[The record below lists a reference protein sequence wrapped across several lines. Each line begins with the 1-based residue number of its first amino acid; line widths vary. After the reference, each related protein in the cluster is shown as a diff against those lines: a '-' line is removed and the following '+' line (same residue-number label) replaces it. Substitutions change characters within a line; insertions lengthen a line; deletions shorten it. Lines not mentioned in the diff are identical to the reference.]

1 MRSSAIVQQASVQ
14 RPIDDGPTPAVV
26 LFGIGSPIVVEH
38 AETCRRLGWSIIAA
52 IKNRDG
58 DVYFDDSA
66 KIMDAGA
73 IASAVLAYPCLC
85 PLFTPANRAVATRE
99 AKARRFRL
107 DAALIDPNAVVP
119 PTADVGGGS
128 FINTGCIVGSK
139 VSIARHVLANRGAS
153 IGHHAR
159 IGECA
164 SLGPGVI
171 VGGLAV
177 IEQGAMIGAG
187 AIVLPKVRIGAFA
200 VVGAGAVVTRDVA
213 PRSKVIGN
221 PARAIEAD
229 LPEFDLPDSDL
240 SSR

>member
-1 MRSSAIVQQASVQ
+1 MRASAILQQASVQ
-14 RPIDDGPTPAVV
+14 RPIDDGPTATVV

-58 DVYFDDSA
+58 DVYFDDPA
-66 KIMDAGA
+66 RIMDAG
-73 IASAVLAYPCLC
+73 SVDPAVLAYPCLC
-85 PLFTPANRAVATRE
+85 PLFTPANRAVATHE
-99 AKARRFRL
+99 AKARGFRF
-107 DAALIDPNAVVP
+107 DAALIDPHAVVP

-128 FINTGCIVGSK
+128 FINAGCIVGAK
-139 VSIARHVLANRGAS
+139 VSMARHVLANRAAS
-153 IGHHAR
+153 IGHHVR

-171 VGGLAV
+171 VGGIAV

-187 AIVLPKVRIGAFA
+187 AIVLPKVKIGAFA

-213 PRSKVIGN
+213 PRSKVVGN
-221 PARAIEAD
+221 PARVVETCLTEFE
-229 LPEFDLPDSDL
+229 LPNGGA